1 VVAVSTKSG
10 EKLLVRRV
18 RERVPPKV
26 WEYLGDRRVWIA
38 PPIGLLLGLTLF
50 PFLFLIYLTFHYYSL
65 SIASQRGWAGLDNYT
80 TILQSGDF
88 YNSLMLTGTFVVT
101 AVTIQLVL
109 GLAIAL
115 FLHHRIPERWA
126 SFFQTIFLLPMM
138 TAYIAVGLLWRY
150 LFNGSVGF
158 INYLMR
164 TAGLP
169 TYGWT
174 GDPGTALATVIVADV
189 WQWTPFVV
197 LIVLAGL
204 QGLPDSYYEV
214 AELAGANR
222 WQRFRYVTFP
232 LIKPMLFVALIFRV
246 ADSYRIFDKVF
257 IMTQGGPSNSS
268 MVLSVYIYIQSFRN
282 GSLGIGAT
290 ASLLMLAII
299 TVVALTMIRRA
310 RRTGVI

>member
-1 VVAVSTKSG
+1 M
-10 EKLLVRRV
+10 LLVRRV
-18 RERVPPKV
+18 RKRIPSVLLR
-26 WEYLGDRRVWIA
+26 YLGDRRVWVS

-50 PFLFLIYLTFHYYSL
+50 PFLFLVYLTFQYYSL
-65 SIASQRGWAGLDNYT
+65 SIASQRSWAGFDNYT
-80 TILQSGDF
+80 TVLQSGDF
-88 YNSLMLTGTFVVT
+88 YNALALTGTFVVT

-115 FLHHRIPERWA
+115 FLHHRIPEKWA
-126 SFFQTIFLLPMM
+126 SIFQTMFLLPMM
-138 TAYIAVGLLWRY
+138 TAYVAVGLLWRY

-158 INYLMR
+158 VNYLF
-164 TAGLP
+164 TVVGLP
-169 TYGWT
+169 TQGWT

-214 AELAGANR
+214 AKLAGANR

-232 LIKPMLFVALIFRV
+232 LIKPMLFVAMIFRI

-268 MVLSVYIYIQSFRN
+268 MVLSVWIYIESFRN

-290 ASLLMLAII
+290 GSLVMLTII
-299 TVVALTMIRRA
+299 TVVALAMIRRA